1 MHGNRLLTALD
12 MDIMDSVCNDLW
24 ESVNAIPLTHSWSAI
39 TDKPSFS
46 DVAFSGSYVDLDG
59 TPDLS
64 DVAISGNY
72 SDLAGVPS
80 FSPVALSGDYNDLSG
95 KPSIPNVA
103 GLGSRISTI
112 ENKFGAGKAA
122 AIPSFNITPTASSVN
137 ILGIEVV
144 TASAF
149 TALVSAFNSLKNSHN
164 SLLAA
169 SKSWGWM
176 AT

>member
-24 ESVNAIPLTHSWSAI
+24 ESVNSIPLTHSWSGI

-80 FSPVALSGDYNDLSG
+80 FSSVALSGEYDDLLSKPTIPDVSG
-95 KPSIPNVA
+95 ID
-103 GLGSRISTI
+103 SRISTI
-112 ENKFGAGKAA
+112 ENKFGAGKVT
-122 AIPSFNITPTASSVN
+122 AIPSFTITPTASSVN

-144 TASAF
+144 TASTF
-149 TALVSAFNSLKNSHN
+149 TALVSAFNSLKTSHN
-164 SLLAA
+164 NLIAA
-169 SKSWGWM
+169 AKTWGWM
-176 AT
+176 AA